1 MPYLQCMHRER
12 SLPAWVVNFVK
23 LGVGFTGSGETL
35 NKGGIPVFLLLCLKK
50 EEARGREA

>member
-1 MPYLQCMHRER
+1 VL
-12 SLPAWVVNFVK
+12 LLLDNFSAY
-23 LGVGFTGSGETL
+23 VGFTGFDETL